1 LPLLLDVLLSIHGRI
16 KVDHYLR
23 FLRDGLTSSFFVS
36 YNMPL
41 YVTVVYYH
49 SFKDVTLIV

>member
-16 KVDHYLR
+16 HYLR